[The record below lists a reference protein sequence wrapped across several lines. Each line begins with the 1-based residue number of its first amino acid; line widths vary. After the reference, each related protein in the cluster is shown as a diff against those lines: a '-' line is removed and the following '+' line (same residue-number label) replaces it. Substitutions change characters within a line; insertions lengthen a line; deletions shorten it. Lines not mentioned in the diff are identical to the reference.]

1 MIYGKKDEKGNP
13 KKYSQKDR
21 DKLITE
27 GKAKSTDFVS
37 LPDDKAYKDWEN
49 RVKGENNF
57 NNAKSQ
63 GKLKFREENGK
74 VIASFEGKDFGSF
87 SSMKEAE
94 DTAREYYVNNVG
106 NDWGRDGALR
116 QTAKKYADAQKKKAT
131 TTTSTKPST
140 TTTNTTPSTNTSTPT
155 TPSTT
160 PATTKGGTNDDNEFA
175 SLVVPGDW
183 DATYQNITN
192 KINELK
198 EQSEAFSMNGQ
209 EVNRKIAD
217 ETLDRLLAFRDKHL
231 EEGKKSD
238 DPNLVDTANQYSDAT
253 ISPEEGTANK
263 EKVSS
268 KAAKGEEL
276 TEDEKKTLSANVDS
290 IDRTQTKGGR
300 TETME
305 DVIDRYD
312 LNNQNK
318 DDGNGT
324 GGTTDTQP
332 PADDNENKDDEN
344 KDETTPT
351 DGGDD
356 DGEQTPPPPP
366 GPENK
371 SFWDRLKKYG
381 AKAYPTLKAITDMIS
396 KNARMNLDRAG
407 LLTGGQRDLDAY
419 KPIETETDKIREA
432 QIESRAKSGTTVEE
446 AMAAARDGDI
456 TGIQNLVASG
466 DMTLE
471 QAADATNL
479 SKEALGQ
486 VFEGRM
492 TIAQAQAEQA
502 QIKTEADKKQVIKT
516 YEDQIQA
523 ANDKIQANKDFIR
536 LLEGDD
542 IDALKQYAQTLIGI
556 YGGRQTTGSTDTDEH
571 HDGFNGNFNLNIGA
585 EAAGAGGGIGGGS
598 GSSTSNTTTTSQ
610 DALLL
615 AKLPGIVADAK
626 AYMGVK
632 NEANAEFQDYLK
644 KANEELE
651 AKIEGWEQDIQRIKG
666 IKVSSQK
673 NQKQSTKMDF
683 EVPPKENKGEAQ
695 Q

>member
-21 DKLITE
+21 DKLITD
-27 GKAKSTDFVS
+27 GKAKSIDFVS
-37 LPDDKAYKDWEN
+37 LPDDNAYKDWEK

-57 NNAKSQ
+57 NAAKSQ
-63 GKLKFREENGK
+63 GKLKFREENGR
-74 VIASFEGKDFGSF
+74 VIASFEDKDFGSF

-94 DTAREYYVNNVG
+94 DKAREYYITNVG
-106 NDWGRDGALR
+106 NDLGRDNALR
-116 QTAKKYADAQKKKAT
+116 QTAKKYADAQKKKKAT
-131 TTTSTKPST
+131 TTPPTK
-140 TTTNTTPSTNTSTPT
+140 PSTNTSTPT

-160 PATTKGGTNDDNEFA
+160 TTKGDTNDDNEFA
-175 SLVVPGDW
+175 SLVVPDDW

-198 EQSEAFSMNGQ
+198 DQSEAFSMNGQ
-209 EVNRKIAD
+209 EANRKIAD
-217 ETLDRLLAFRDKHL
+217 DTLDRLLAFRDKHL

-238 DPNLVDTANQYSDAT
+238 DPELVDTANQYSDAT

-263 EKVSS
+263 EKASS
-268 KAAKGEEL
+268 KAAKHEDL
-276 TEDEKKTLSANVDS
+276 TEDEKNTLSANVDS
-290 IDRTQTKGGR
+290 IDRAQTKGGR
-300 TETME
+300 TETMQE
-305 DVIDRYD
+305 VIDEYD

-318 DDGNGT
+318 DSGNGT

-332 PADDNENKDDEN
+332 PADDSGNKDDEN
-344 KDETTPT
+344 KDETPPN
-351 DGGDD
+351 DGDNGNDE
-356 DGEQTPPPPP
+356 EQTPPPPP

-371 SFWDRLKKYG
+371 SFWDRIKKYG
-381 AKAYPTLKAITDMIS
+381 AKAYPTLKALTDMIS
-396 KNARMNLDRAG
+396 KNARMNLDRAA

-419 KPIETETDKIREA
+419 TPIETETDKIREA

-516 YEDQIQA
+516 CEDQIQA
-523 ANDKIQANKDFIR
+523 AQDKIQANNDLIR

-542 IDALKQYAQTLIGI
+542 IDALAQYAQTYISI
-556 YGGRQTTGSTDTDEH
+556 WGGRSTVGTADTEGH
-571 HDGFNGNFNLNIGA
+571 HDEFNGGLNAQAGNGA
-585 EAAGAGGGIGGGS
+585 VGAGGSIGGGS
-598 GSSTSNTTTTSQ
+598 GSSTSKTTTTSQ
-610 DALLL
+610 DALLMS
-615 AKLPGIVADAK
+615 KLPGIVANAK
-626 AYMGVK
+626 EYMGVK
-632 NEANAEFQDYLK
+632 NKANAEFQDRLK

-651 AKIEGWEQDIQRIKG
+651 AKIKGWEQDIQRIKG
-666 IKVSSQK
+666 MKVSSQK
-673 NQKQSTKMDF
+673 NQQQSTKLGYG
-683 EVPPKENKGEAQ
+683 VPPKENKGEAQ

>member
-13 KKYSQKDR
+13 KKYSQKER

-37 LPDDKAYKDWEN
+37 LSDDNAYKDWEK

-57 NNAKSQ
+57 NAAKSQ
-63 GKLKFREENGK
+63 GKLKFRDEGGRI
-74 VIASFEGKDFGSF
+74 IASFEDKDFGSF

-94 DTAREYYVNNVG
+94 DKARDYYVNNVG
-106 NDWGRDGALR
+106 NDWGRDEALR
-116 QTAKKYADAQKKKAT
+116 QTAKKYAEAQKNKKAT
-131 TTTSTKPST
+131 TTPPKS
-140 TTTNTTPSTNTSTPT
+140 STNTSTPT

-160 PATTKGGTNDDNEFA
+160 TKGGNDNEFT

-198 EQSEAFSMNGQ
+198 DQSEAFSMNGQ
-209 EVNRKIAD
+209 EANRKIAD

-231 EEGKKSD
+231 EEGKNSD
-238 DPNLVDTANQYSDAT
+238 DPDLVDTANQYSDAT
-253 ISPEEGTANK
+253 ISPEEGTSRK

-268 KAAKGEEL
+268 KAAKGEDL
-276 TEDEKKTLSANVDS
+276 TEEEKKTLSANVDA
-290 IDRTQTKGGR
+290 IDRAQTKGGR
-300 TETME
+300 TETMQ

-318 DDGNGT
+318 DDGNGA

-344 KDETTPT
+344 KDETPPN
-351 DGGDD
+351 DEDKG
-356 DGEQTPPPPP
+356 DGEEQTPPPP

-381 AKAYPTLKAITDMIS
+381 AKAYPTLKALTDMIS
-396 KNARMNLDRAG
+396 KNARMNLDRAA

-419 KPIETETDKIREA
+419 TPIETETDKIRDA
-432 QIESRAKSGTTVEE
+432 QVESRAKSGTTVEE

-523 ANDKIQANKDFIR
+523 AQDKIQANNDLIR

-542 IDALKQYAQTLIGI
+542 IDALAQYAQTYISI
-556 YGGRQTTGSTDTDEH
+556 WGGRSTVGTADTEGH
-571 HDGFNGNFNLNIGA
+571 HDEFSGGLNAQAGNGA
-585 EAAGAGGGIGGGS
+585 VGAGGNLGGGS
-598 GSSTSNTTTTSQ
+598 GSSTSKTTTTSQ
-610 DALLL
+610 DALLMS
-615 AKLPGIVADAK
+615 KLPGIVANAK
-626 AYMGVK
+626 EYMGVK
-632 NEANAEFQDYLK
+632 NKANAEFQDSLK

-651 AKIEGWEQDIQRIKG
+651 AKIKGWNQDIQRIKG
-666 IKVSSQK
+666 MKVSPQKSQ
-673 NQKQSTKMDF
+673 QKTTKLGY
-683 EVPPKENKGEAQ
+683 EVPPKEDKGEAQ

>member
-37 LPDDKAYKDWEN
+37 LPDDNAYKDWEK
-49 RVKGENNF
+49 RIKGENNF

-63 GKLKFREENGK
+63 GKLKFREEGGK

-87 SSMKEAE
+87 SSMKDAE
-94 DTAREYYVNNVG
+94 DKAREYYVNNVG
-106 NDWGRDGALR
+106 NDWGRDEALR
-116 QTAKKYADAQKKKAT
+116 QTSKKYAEAQKNKKAT
-131 TTTSTKPST
+131 TTPPAKPT
-140 TTTNTTPSTNTSTPT
+140 NNTTPSTKASTPNT
-155 TPSTT
+155 TP
-160 PATTKGGTNDDNEFA
+160 TTKGGANDDNEFA

-183 DATYQNITN
+183 DTTYQNITN
-192 KINELK
+192 MINELIA
-198 EQSEAFSMNGQ
+198 QSEAFSMNGQ
-209 EVNRKIAD
+209 EANRKAAD
-217 ETLDRLLAFRDKHL
+217 ETLERLIAFRDKHL

-238 DPNLVDTANQYSDAT
+238 DPDLVDTASQYSDAT
-253 ISPEEGTANK
+253 ISPEEGTSRK

-268 KAAKGEEL
+268 KAAKGEDL
-276 TEDEKKTLSANVDS
+276 TEEEKNTLRANVDA

-300 TETME
+300 TETMQ

-332 PADDNENKDDEN
+332 PADDSENKDDEN
-344 KDETTPT
+344 KDETPPK
-351 DGGDD
+351 DGEDD
-356 DGEQTPPPPP
+356 DEEQTPPPPP

-381 AKAYPTLKAITDMIS
+381 AKAYPTLKALTDMIS
-396 KNARMNLDRAG
+396 KNARMNLDRAA

-419 KPIETETDKIREA
+419 TPIETETDKIREA
-432 QIESRAKSGTTVEE
+432 QVESRAKSGTTVEE

-502 QIKTEADKKQVIKT
+502 QIKTEADKKQAIKT

-523 ANDKIQANKDFIR
+523 ARDKMQSNKDLIR

-542 IDALKQYAQTLIGI
+542 VDALKQYAQTYIEI
-556 YGGRQTTGSTDTDEH
+556 YGGRSTTGTVDTEGH
-571 HDGFNGNFNLNIGA
+571 HDEFNGSLNAQAGNG
-585 EAAGAGGGIGGGS
+585 AAGAGGSLGGGS
-598 GSSTSNTTTTSQ
+598 GSSTSNTVTTSQ

-626 AYMGVK
+626 KYMGVK
-632 NEANAEFQDYLK
+632 NKANEEFQDYLK

-651 AKIEGWEQDIQRIKG
+651 ADIKGWQQDIQRIKG
-666 IKVSSQK
+666 MKVSSQK
-673 NQKQSTKMDF
+673 NQQQSTKLGYD
-683 EVPPKENKGEAQ
+683 VPPKENKGEAQ

>member
-21 DKLITE
+21 DKLITD
-27 GKAKSTDFVS
+27 GKAKSIDFVS
-37 LPDDKAYKDWEN
+37 FSDDKGYEDWEK
-49 RVKGENNF
+49 RIKGENNF

-63 GKLKFREENGK
+63 GKLKFREENGR

-94 DTAREYYVNNVG
+94 DTARDYYINNVG
-106 NDWGRDGALR
+106 NDWGRDEAIR
-116 QTAKKYADAQKKKAT
+116 KTAKKYADAQKKKAT
-131 TTTSTKPST
+131 PTKP
-140 TTTNTTPSTNTSTPT
+140 TNTTTPSTKPSTPT

-160 PATTKGGTNDDNEFA
+160 TTTTTKGGTNDDNEFA
-175 SLVVPGDW
+175 SLVVPDDW
-183 DATYQNITN
+183 DTTYQNITN
-192 KINELK
+192 KINELIA
-198 EQSEAFSMNGQ
+198 QSEAFSMNGQ
-209 EVNRKIAD
+209 EANRKVAD
-217 ETLDRLLAFRDKHL
+217 ATLERLIAFRDKHL
-231 EEGKKSD
+231 EEGKNSD

-253 ISPEEGTANK
+253 ISPEEGTARK
-263 EKVSS
+263 EKASS
-268 KAAKGEEL
+268 KAARHEDL
-276 TEDEKKTLSANVDS
+276 TEDEKNTLSANVDA
-290 IDRTQTKGGR
+290 IDRAQTKGGR
-300 TETME
+300 TETMQE
-305 DVIDRYD
+305 VIDEYD

-318 DDGNGT
+318 DSGNGT

-332 PADDNENKDDEN
+332 PADDGGNKDDEN
-344 KDETTPT
+344 KDETPPN
-351 DGGDD
+351 DGDNGNDE
-356 DGEQTPPPPP
+356 EQTPPPPP

-502 QIKTEADKKQVIKT
+502 QIKTEADKKQAIKT

-523 ANDKIQANKDFIR
+523 ARDKIQANKDLIR

-542 IDALKQYAQTLIGI
+542 IDALKQYAQTYIEI
-556 YGGRQTTGSTDTDEH
+556 YGGRQTTGSTDTEAH
-571 HDGFNGNFNLNIGA
+571 HDEFNGGLNAQIGN
-585 EAAGAGGGIGGGS
+585 GAGGAGGSLGGGS

-626 AYMGVK
+626 KYMGVK
-632 NEANAEFQDYLK
+632 NEANTEFQDYIK

-651 AKIEGWEQDIQRIKG
+651 ADIKGWQQDIQRIKG
-666 IKVSSQK
+666 MKVSSQK
-673 NQKQSTKMDF
+673 NQQKTTKLGY
-683 EVPPKENKGEAQ
+683 EVPPKGNTNDGGEAQ

>member
-21 DKLITE
+21 DKLIVD
-27 GKAKSTDFVS
+27 GKAKSMDFVS
-37 LPDDKAYKDWEN
+37 FPDDNAYKDWEK
-49 RVKGENNF
+49 RVKGENNY

-63 GKLKFREENGK
+63 GKLKFREEGDR
-74 VIASFEGKDFGSF
+74 VIASFEDKDFGSF

-94 DTAREYYVNNVG
+94 DTARDYYVNNVG
-106 NDWGRDGALR
+106 NDWGRDDALR
-116 QTAKKYADAQKKKAT
+116 KTAKKYADEQKKKKAT
-131 TTTSTKPST
+131 TTTPTTPST
-140 TTTNTTPSTNTSTPT
+140 TTTNTNTTTPT
-155 TPSTT
+155 T
-160 PATTKGGTNDDNEFA
+160 TTKGGTNDDNEFA

-253 ISPEEGTANK
+253 ISPEEGTARK

-276 TEDEKKTLSANVDS
+276 TEEEKNTLSANVDS

-300 TETME
+300 TETMQ

-312 LNNQNK
+312 LNDQNK

-332 PADDNENKDDEN
+332 PADDGGN
-344 KDETTPT
+344 KDENESTDETPPS
-351 DGGDD
+351 DEGDD
-356 DGEQTPPPPP
+356 EEQTPPPPP

-396 KNARMNLDRAG
+396 KNARMNLDRAA

-419 KPIETETDKIREA
+419 TPIETETDKIREA

-446 AMAAARDGDI
+446 AMAAAREGDI

-523 ANDKIQANKDFIR
+523 AQDKIQANNDLIR

-542 IDALKQYAQTLIGI
+542 IDALKQYAQTYIEI
-556 YGGRQTTGSTDTDEH
+556 WGGRSTTGSTNTDEH
-571 HDGFNGNFNLNIGA
+571 HDGFNAGLNANVGNG
-585 EAAGAGGGIGGGS
+585 AAGAGGNLGGGS

-626 AYMGVK
+626 KYMGVK
-632 NEANAEFQDYLK
+632 NEANTEFQDKLK

-651 AKIEGWEQDIQRIKG
+651 AKIKGWEQDIQRVQG
-666 IKVSSQK
+666 MKVNSQK
-673 NQKQSTKMDF
+673 NQQQSTKMNF
-683 EVPPKENKGEAQ
+683 EVPPKENKGEPQ

>member
-1 MIYGKKDEKGNP
+1 MTYGKKDEKGNP
-13 KKYSQKDR
+13 KKYTEKER
-21 DKLITE
+21 NKLITD

-37 LPDDKAYKDWEN
+37 FQDDNAYKDWEK

-57 NNAKSQ
+57 NAAKSQ
-63 GKLKFREENGK
+63 GKLKFRNENGRI
-74 VIASFEGKDFGSF
+74 IASFEGKDFGSF

-94 DTAREYYVNNVG
+94 NAAREYYVNNVG
-106 NDWGRDGALR
+106 NDWGRDDAIR
-116 QTAKKYADAQKKKAT
+116 KTAKKYADAQKNKKVT
-131 TTTSTKPST
+131 TTPPTK
-140 TTTNTTPSTNTSTPT
+140 PSTNTSTPT

-160 PATTKGGTNDDNEFA
+160 TTTKGGTNDDNEFA
-175 SLVVPGDW
+175 SLVVPDDW

-192 KINELK
+192 KINELIA
-198 EQSEAFSMNGQ
+198 QSEAFSMNGQ
-209 EVNRKIAD
+209 EANRKVAD
-217 ETLDRLLAFRDKHL
+217 DKLERLIAFRDKHL

-253 ISPEEGTANK
+253 ISPEEGTARK
-263 EKVSS
+263 EKASS
-268 KAAKGEEL
+268 KAAKHEDL
-276 TEDEKKTLSANVDS
+276 TEDEKNTLSANVDA
-290 IDRTQTKGGR
+290 IDRAQTKGGR
-300 TETME
+300 TETMQ
-305 DVIDRYD
+305 DVIDEYD

-318 DDGNGT
+318 DSGNGA

-332 PADDNENKDDEN
+332 PADDSGNKDDGN
-344 KDETTPT
+344 KDETPPN
-351 DGGDD
+351 DGDNNNED
-356 DGEQTPPPPP
+356 EEQTPPP

-381 AKAYPTLKAITDMIS
+381 AKAYPTLKAVTDMIS

-502 QIKTEADKKQVIKT
+502 QIKTEADKKQAIKT

-523 ANDKIQANKDFIR
+523 ARDKIQANKDLIR

-542 IDALKQYAQTLIGI
+542 IDALKQYAQTYIDI
-556 YGGRQTTGSTDTDEH
+556 WGGRSTTGSTDTEAH
-571 HDGFNGNFNLNIGA
+571 HDEFNGGINAQAGNGA
-585 EAAGAGGGIGGGS
+585 VGAGGSLGGGS
-598 GSSTSNTTTTSQ
+598 GSSTSNTVTTSQ

-626 AYMGVK
+626 KYMGVK
-632 NEANAEFQDYLK
+632 NEANAEFQNYLN

-651 AKIEGWEQDIQRIKG
+651 ADIKGWQQDIQRIKG
-666 IKVSSQK
+666 MKVSSQK
-673 NQKQSTKMDF
+673 NQQKSTKLGYG
-683 EVPPKENKGEAQ
+683 VPPKENNEGKGEAQ

>member
-37 LPDDKAYKDWEN
+37 FPDDTAYKDWEK
-49 RVKGENNF
+49 RIKGENNF
-57 NNAKSQ
+57 NAAKSQ
-63 GKLKFREENGK
+63 GKLKFREENGR
-74 VIASFEGKDFGSF
+74 VIASFEDKDFGSF
-87 SSMKEAE
+87 SSMTDAE
-94 DTAREYYVNNVG
+94 NKAREYYIANVG
-106 NDWGRDGALR
+106 NDLGRDNALR
-116 QTAKKYADAQKKKAT
+116 QTAKKYADAQKKKKAT
-131 TTTSTKPST
+131 TTPPTPPTK
-140 TTTNTTPSTNTSTPT
+140 PSTNTSTPT

-160 PATTKGGTNDDNEFA
+160 TTKGDTNDDNEFA
-175 SLVVPGDW
+175 SLVVPDDW

-192 KINELK
+192 KINELIA
-198 EQSEAFSMNGQ
+198 QSEAFSMNGQ
-209 EVNRKIAD
+209 EANRKIAD
-217 ETLDRLLAFRDKHL
+217 ETLERLIAFRDKHL
-231 EEGKKSD
+231 DEGKKSD

-253 ISPEEGTANK
+253 ISPEEGTARK

-276 TEDEKKTLSANVDS
+276 TEEEKNTLSANVDS

-300 TETME
+300 TETMQE
-305 DVIDRYD
+305 VIDRYD

-324 GGTTDTQP
+324 GGITDTQP
-332 PADDNENKDDEN
+332 PADDSGNKDDEN
-344 KDETTPT
+344 KDETPPK
-351 DGGDD
+351 DEEDD
-356 DGEQTPPPPP
+356 EEQTPPPPP

-396 KNARMNLDRAG
+396 KNARMNLDRAA

-419 KPIETETDKIREA
+419 TPIETETDKIREA

-502 QIKTEADKKQVIKT
+502 QIKTEADKKQAIKT

-523 ANDKIQANKDFIR
+523 ARDKIQSNKDLIR

-542 IDALKQYAQTLIGI
+542 VDALKQYAQTYIEI
-556 YGGRQTTGSTDTDEH
+556 YGGRQTTGSTDTEAH
-571 HDGFNGNFNLNIGA
+571 HDEFNGGINAQAGNGTV
-585 EAAGAGGGIGGGS
+585 GAGGSLGGGS

-626 AYMGVK
+626 KYMGVK
-632 NEANAEFQDYLK
+632 NEANEEFQDHLK

-651 AKIEGWEQDIQRIKG
+651 ADIKGWQQDIQRIKG
-666 IKVSSQK
+666 MKVSSQK
-673 NQKQSTKMDF
+673 NQQKSTKLGY
-683 EVPPKENKGEAQ
+683 EVPPKGNTNDGGEAQ

>member
-13 KKYSQKDR
+13 KKYTEKER
-21 DKLITE
+21 NKLITD
-27 GKAKSTDFVS
+27 GKAKSIDFVS
-37 LPDDKAYKDWEN
+37 FPDDNAYKDWEK

-57 NNAKSQ
+57 NAAKSQ
-63 GKLKFREENGK
+63 GKLKFREENGRT
-74 VIASFEGKDFGSF
+74 IASFEDKDFGSF

-94 DTAREYYVNNVG
+94 DAAREYYVNNVG
-106 NDWGRDGALR
+106 NDWGRDEALR
-116 QTAKKYADAQKKKAT
+116 KTAKKYADTQKNKKAT
-131 TTTSTKPST
+131 TTPPTK
-140 TTTNTTPSTNTSTPT
+140 PSTNTSTPT

-160 PATTKGGTNDDNEFA
+160 TTKGGTNDDNEFA
-175 SLVVPGDW
+175 SLVVPDDW

-192 KINELK
+192 KINELIA
-198 EQSEAFSMNGQ
+198 QSEAFSMNGQ
-209 EVNRKIAD
+209 EANRKVAD
-217 ETLDRLLAFRDKHL
+217 ETLERLIAFRDKHL

-253 ISPEEGTANK
+253 ISPEEGTVRK
-263 EKVSS
+263 EKASS
-268 KAAKGEEL
+268 KAAKGEDL
-276 TEDEKKTLSANVDS
+276 TEEEKNTLSANVDS

-300 TETME
+300 TETMQ

-312 LNNQNK
+312 LNGQNK
-318 DDGNGT
+318 DDGNGA
-324 GGTTDTQP
+324 GGITDTQP
-332 PADDNENKDDEN
+332 PADDSGNKDDEN
-344 KDETTPT
+344 KDETPPN
-351 DGGDD
+351 DGDNGDD
-356 DGEQTPPPPP
+356 EEQTPPPPP

-381 AKAYPTLKAITDMIS
+381 AKAYPTLKAVTDMIS
-396 KNARMNLDRAG
+396 KNARMNLDRAA

-419 KPIETETDKIREA
+419 TPIETETDKIREA

-502 QIKTEADKKQVIKT
+502 QIKTEADKKQAIKT

-523 ANDKIQANKDFIR
+523 ARDKIQSNKDLIR

-542 IDALKQYAQTLIGI
+542 VDALKQYAQTYIEI
-556 YGGRQTTGSTDTDEH
+556 YGGRQTTGSTDTEAH
-571 HDGFNGNFNLNIGA
+571 HDEFNGGINAQAGNGA
-585 EAAGAGGGIGGGS
+585 VGAGGSLGGGS

-626 AYMGVK
+626 KYMGVK
-632 NEANAEFQDYLK
+632 NEANEEFQDHLK

-651 AKIEGWEQDIQRIKG
+651 ADIKGWQQDIQRIKG
-666 IKVSSQK
+666 MKVSKQK
-673 NQKQSTKMDF
+673 TTKLGF
-683 EVPPKENKGEAQ
+683 EVPPKENNEGKGEAQ

>member
-1 MIYGKKDEKGNP
+1 MTYGKKDEKGNP
-13 KKYSQKDR
+13 KKYTEEER
-21 DKLITE
+21 NKLITE
-27 GKAKSTDFVS
+27 GKAKSTDFVQ
-37 LPDDKAYKDWEN
+37 LQDDNAYKDWEK

-57 NNAKSQ
+57 NAAKSQ
-63 GKLKFREENGK
+63 GKLKFREENGR
-74 VIASFEGKDFGSF
+74 VIASFEDKDFGSF
-87 SSMKEAE
+87 SSMTDAE
-94 DTAREYYVNNVG
+94 NAAREYYVNNVG
-106 NDWGRDGALR
+106 NDWGRDNALR
-116 QTAKKYADAQKKKAT
+116 QTAKKYADAQKNKKVT
-131 TTTSTKPST
+131 TTPPTK
-140 TTTNTTPSTNTSTPT
+140 PSTNTSTPT

-160 PATTKGGTNDDNEFA
+160 TTTKGGTNDDNEFA
-175 SLVVPGDW
+175 SLVVPDDW

-192 KINELK
+192 KINELIA
-198 EQSEAFSMNGQ
+198 QSEASSMNGQ
-209 EVNRKIAD
+209 EANRKVAD
-217 ETLDRLLAFRDKHL
+217 DTLERLIAFRDKHL

-253 ISPEEGTANK
+253 ISPEEGTARK
-263 EKVSS
+263 EKASS
-268 KAAKGEEL
+268 KAAKHEDL
-276 TEDEKKTLSANVDS
+276 TEDEKNTLSANVDA
-290 IDRTQTKGGR
+290 IDRAQTKGGR
-300 TETME
+300 TETMQ
-305 DVIDRYD
+305 DVIDEYD

-318 DDGNGT
+318 DSGNGA

-332 PADDNENKDDEN
+332 PADDSGNKDDGN
-344 KDETTPT
+344 KDETPPN
-351 DGGDD
+351 DGDNNNED
-356 DGEQTPPPPP
+356 EEQTPPP

-381 AKAYPTLKAITDMIS
+381 AKAYPTLKAVTDMIS

-502 QIKTEADKKQVIKT
+502 QIKTEADKKQAIKT

-523 ANDKIQANKDFIR
+523 ARDKIRANKDLIR

-542 IDALKQYAQTLIGI
+542 IDALKQYAQTYIDI
-556 YGGRQTTGSTDTDEH
+556 WGGRSTTGSTDTEAH
-571 HDGFNGNFNLNIGA
+571 HDEFNGGINAQAGNGA
-585 EAAGAGGGIGGGS
+585 VGAGGSLGGGS
-598 GSSTSNTTTTSQ
+598 GSSTSNTVTTSQ

-626 AYMGVK
+626 KYMGVK
-632 NEANAEFQDYLK
+632 NEANAEFQNYLN

-651 AKIEGWEQDIQRIKG
+651 ADIKGWQQDIQRIKG
-666 IKVSSQK
+666 MKVSKQK
-673 NQKQSTKMDF
+673 STKLGYD
-683 EVPPKENKGEAQ
+683 VPPKENNEGKGEAQ